1 MISNAFFHKRELLKK
16 KNKNQNKNCRL
27 KIIEI
32 QRSGWGIPR
41 NSKIACFG
49 VIVCYRVN
57 FYSKELSALLL
68 QRIMWVIKKIDYKKY
83 SPFKET

>member
-16 KNKNQNKNCRL
+16 KDKNQNKNCRL

-32 QRSGWGIPR
+32 QSGWGIPR
-41 NSKIACFG
+41 NSKITCFG

-68 QRIMWVIKKIDYKKY
+68 QRIMWIN
-83 SPFKET
+83 

>member
-1 MISNAFFHKRELLKK
+1 MISNAFFHKRELIKK
-16 KNKNQNKNCRL
+16 KKNQNKNCRF

-41 NSKIACFG
+41 NSKITCFG

-57 FYSKELSALLL
+57 FYSKELSVLLL
-68 QRIMWVIKKIDYKKY
+68 QRIMWVIKKNRLQKIQ
-83 SPFKET
+83 SI